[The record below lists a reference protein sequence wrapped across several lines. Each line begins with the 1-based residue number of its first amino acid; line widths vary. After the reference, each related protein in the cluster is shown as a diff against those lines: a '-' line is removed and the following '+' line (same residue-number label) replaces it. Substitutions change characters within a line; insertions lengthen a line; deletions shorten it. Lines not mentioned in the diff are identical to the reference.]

1 MEAAEK
7 TIKIFAVDDDKKHL
21 LVLEDSLTKNLPYQI
36 EVENYESGEAVL
48 NALSKDPDI
57 VILDYYF
64 DSEDKNSATGIEVLK
79 RIKSKRPE
87 LPVVMMSHQDNIEV
101 AVQCYDYGAKDYV
114 VKNETAYARA
124 QIIVRNVIHE
134 ILKEQQI
141 QKYKASVKTAYYVLG
156 IFIVFLLAVIVYLAF
171 ELSNI

>member
-1 MEAAEK
+1 MDEDK
-7 TIKIFAVDDDKKHL
+7 KIKIFAVDDDKKHL
-21 LVLEDSLTKNLPYQI
+21 LVLEEKLTKNLPYNI
-36 EVENYESGEAVL
+36 TVENYENGEQVL
-48 NALSKDPDI
+48 NALGQNPDI

-64 DSEDKNSATGIEVLK
+64 DSEDQSTATGIDVLK
-79 RIKSKRPE
+79 KIKSRKPE

-134 ILKEQQI
+134 ILKEQQV

-156 IFIVFLLAVIVYLAF
+156 GFIVFLLFVVAYLMY
-171 ELSNI
+171 ELSLVL